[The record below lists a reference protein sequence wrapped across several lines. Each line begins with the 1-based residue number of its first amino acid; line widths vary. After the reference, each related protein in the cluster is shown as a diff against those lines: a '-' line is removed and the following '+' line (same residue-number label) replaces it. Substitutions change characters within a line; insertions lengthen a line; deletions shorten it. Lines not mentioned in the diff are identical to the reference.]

1 MLVRADIH
9 NHSCL
14 SPCADLTMSPRF
26 LSRAAK
32 ARGLDIV
39 ALTDHNASLNCPAFA
54 AAAAGNGLIPL
65 FGVEMNSLEEVHLLA
80 IFPSPRE
87 ALEFGERLDSILPF
101 FPAGQWAGGD
111 QAVVDESENL
121 LDLYGKW
128 LGAALEAGF
137 GDLAALAAGAGAL
150 VVPAHV
156 DRAHFSVFSQLGFLP
171 EGPYDAVESMREP
184 PPTLRLGH
192 SAVSSSDAHYPEDVG
207 RRSFMIDIAENAI
220 RRLEDDLRAYRAAL
234 PEGGETPEMS
244 DIGYRDMLGNPAVGL
259 YPEKS
264 AREFMEA
271 MRRSLRAGEVVPS
284 WRQTLRPESR
294 A

>member
-1 MLVRADIH
+1 MLARADIH

-14 SPCADLTMSPRF
+14 SPCADLTMSPRY
-26 LSRAAK
+26 LAAAAK

-54 AAAAGNGLIPL
+54 AAAARNGIIPL
-65 FGVEMNSLEEVHLLA
+65 FGVEMNSQEEAHILA
-80 IFPSPRE
+80 VFASPRE

-111 QAVVDESENL
+111 QAIVDEKENL

-184 PPTLRLGH
+184 SPSLRLGH
-192 SAVSSSDAHYPEDVG
+192 CAVSSSDAHYPEDIG
-207 RRSFMIDIAENAI
+207 RRSFTIDMPEDAVRN
-220 RRLEDDLRAYRAAL
+220 LEEDLRRYCALL
-234 PEGGETPEMS
+234 PEGGEAPEMS
-244 DIGYRDMLGNPAVGL
+244 AVGYRDMLSDPSLGL
-259 YPEKS
+259 YPEKT

-284 WRQTLRPESR
+284 WKQTLRPGPR
-294 A
+294 D